1 MKQLTLFEID
11 STIKNEENNMTWLE
25 LYNFLHKKANDIH
38 SLDAVLWN
46 SDVHIHD
53 AVTGEEYTCDT
64 FYVDDDTGEKLVLM
78 INIDQI

>member
-1 MKQLTLFEID
+1 
-11 STIKNEENNMTWLE
+11 MTWLE

-38 SLDAVLWN
+38 NL
-46 SDVHIHD
+46 
-53 AVTGEEYTCDT
+53 VTGEEYTCDT